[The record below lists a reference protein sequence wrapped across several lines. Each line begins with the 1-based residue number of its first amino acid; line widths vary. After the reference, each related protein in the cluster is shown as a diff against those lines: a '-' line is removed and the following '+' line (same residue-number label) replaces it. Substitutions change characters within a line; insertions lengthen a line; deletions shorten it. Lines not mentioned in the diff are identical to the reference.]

1 MDPRL
6 WTALREHPL
15 SGWTRPGP
23 APESAPDVDL
33 KGASRLLWCGIG
45 GSWLPSEALV
55 EALGGDAMSRWVPLV
70 SPEPMTVELRPE
82 DQLVFAS
89 KSGRTLE
96 LWAWIGRLR
105 QSRGWGQGQRTPL
118 VITQDDDNPL
128 AAWARQEGFRI
139 LPFPNTVGGRFSAF
153 TAIGTLPLQWMGR
166 DANAFLAGAQEV
178 VAQVERGEGEW
189 GTRVWEMVSA
199 FRQGFLAGVDQWVL
213 LPYAMRL
220 EACGAWW
227 VQLVAES
234 LGKQAKDGV
243 RRGLMPVRAVGPQD
257 QHAQLQRWL
266 EGPRNVGVVLIT
278 VEGPGA
284 HDAAPQPD
292 QSPFPGLARWSGA
305 QILAAQ
311 AEGTREALESA
322 GVPVHHWHLPVLD
335 ERALG
340 SFLMAWQL
348 IVALTGFAMEVDPFD
363 QPAVEAGKRRT
374 LVRLGLA

>member
-1 MDPRL
+1 MDRRL
-6 WTALREHPL
+6 WTALSEHPL
-15 SGWTRPGP
+15 SGWMRPGP
-23 APESAPDVDL
+23 DSEVNLDR
-33 KGASRLLWCGIG
+33 ASRLLWCGIG

-55 EALGGDAMSRWVPLV
+55 EALGPEALSRWVPLV
-70 SPEPMTVELRPE
+70 SPEPMAVDLRPE

-96 LWAWIGRLR
+96 LWTWIGRLR
-105 QSRGWGQGQRTPL
+105 ALPGWGTWKNPPL
-118 VITQDDDNPL
+118 VITQDDAKDDANPL
-128 AAWARQEGFRI
+128 AVWARQEGFRI
-139 LPFPNTVGGRFSAF
+139 LPFPSSVGGRFSAF

-166 DANAFLAGAQEV
+166 DAKAFLAGAEEV
-178 VAQVERGEGEW
+178 VAQAARGEGEW
-189 GTRVWEMVSA
+189 GLRVWDMVQA
-199 FRQGFLAGVDQWVL
+199 FRQGFLSGVDQWVL

-266 EGPRNVGVVLIT
+266 EGPRNVGVVLVT
-278 VEGPGA
+278 VDDPGVR
-284 HDAAPQPD
+284 DAAPQPEP
-292 QSPFPGLARWSGA
+292 SPFPGLAQWSGA
-305 QILAAQ
+305 QILSAQ
-311 AEGTREALESA
+311 AGGTREALEAA
-322 GVPVHHWHLPVLD
+322 GVPVHHWQLPSVD
-335 ERALG
+335 ERSLG
-340 SFLMAWQL
+340 AFLMAWQL
-348 IVALTGFAMEVDPFD
+348 VVGLTGFALEIDPFD

>member
-1 MDPRL
+1 MDRQL
-6 WTALREHPL
+6 WQALTAHPL
-15 SGWTRPGP
+15 SGWMRPGP
-23 APESAPDVDL
+23 AQEVELDA
-33 KGASRLLWCGIG
+33 ASRLLWCGIG
-45 GSWLPSEALV
+45 GSWLPSETLI
-55 EALGGDAMSRWVPLV
+55 EALGGEASRWLPLV
-70 SPEPMTVELRPE
+70 SPEPRPLELRPE

-96 LWAWIGRLR
+96 LWTWIGRLR
-105 QSRGWGQGQRTPL
+105 SLPGWGDWRRVPI

-128 AAWARQEGFRI
+128 AAWARREGFRI
-139 LPFPNTVGGRFSAF
+139 VPFPLDVGGRFSAF

-166 DANAFLAGAQEV
+166 DARAFLEGAR
-178 VAQVERGEGEW
+178 VALDQAERGEGEW
-189 GTRVWEMVSA
+189 GSRVWSMVAA
-199 FRQGFLAGVDQWVL
+199 FRQGFLSGVDQWVL
-213 LPYAMRL
+213 LPYAQRM

-234 LGKQAKDGV
+234 LGKVAKDGV

-266 EGPRNVGVVLIT
+266 DGPRNVGVVLVT
-278 VEGPGA
+278 VDGA
-284 HDAAPQPD
+284 AGMDPSDLPD
-292 QSPFPGLARWSGA
+292 ECPFTGLGRWSGS

-322 GVPVHHWHLPVLD
+322 GVPVHHWHLSGLD
-335 ERALG
+335 ERELG
-340 SFLMAWQL
+340 AFLMSWQL
-348 IVALTGFAMEVDPFD
+348 IVGLTGFALEIDPFD

>member
-1 MDPRL
+1 MDRQL
-6 WTALREHPL
+6 WNALTGHPL
-15 SGWTRPGP
+15 SGWMRPGP
-23 APESAPDVDL
+23 AQAVEVD
-33 KGASRLLWCGIG
+33 GASRLLWCGIG

-55 EALGGDAMSRWVPLV
+55 AALGGGAAPWLPLV
-70 SPEPMTVELRPE
+70 SPEPMPLELRPD

-96 LWAWIGRLR
+96 LWTWIGRLR
-105 QSRGWGQGQRTPL
+105 SLPGWGSWRRAPI
-118 VITQDDDNPL
+118 VITQDDGNPL
-128 AAWARQEGFRI
+128 AAWAHREGFRI
-139 LPFPNTVGGRFSAF
+139 VPFPLDVGGRFSAF

-166 DANAFLAGAQEV
+166 DARAFLDGAREA
-178 VAQVERGEGEW
+178 VAQAERGEGEW
-189 GTRVWEMVSA
+189 GTRVWSMVEA
-199 FRQGFLAGVDQWVL
+199 FQKGFLSGVDQWVL
-213 LPYAMRL
+213 LPYAQRM

-234 LGKQAKDGV
+234 LGKLAKDGV

-266 EGPRNVGVVLIT
+266 DGPCNVGVVLVT
-278 VEGPGA
+278 VDGVAGMDPSDLPAEC
-284 HDAAPQPD
+284 
-292 QSPFPGLARWSGA
+292 PFAGLGRWNGS

-322 GVPVHHWHLPVLD
+322 GVPVHHWHLPNLD
-335 ERALG
+335 ERSLG
-340 SFLMAWQL
+340 AFLMSWQL
-348 IVALTGFAMEVDPFD
+348 IVGLTGFVLEIDPFD